1 MQYSVNN
8 MKFTKVKFAS
18 TKMYVSN
25 YYRLNSSVQLPRYVA
40 RDIGTFLTIHIT
52 NSHGWT

>member
-1 MQYSVNN
+1 
-8 MKFTKVKFAS
+8 MKFTKVKLAS
-18 TKMYVSN
+18 TKMEDYN
-25 YYRLNSSVQLPRYVA
+25 YYKLNSTVQLPTYVA